1 MDFVKTIMK
10 SSGGIYKEPKGEK
23 SMDET
28 VRNGDGVELTINNST
43 LYENLEDCKTA
54 LDDLISRYGSNGRKA
69 ETFVKT
75 YLPFTSDEFYSLW
88 VELVAPN
95 GFREKVFVGD
105 FDDSEAHWDYRDFTP
120 EEKILRR
127 RTLSF
132 TDKIK
137 NPTVDE
143 AMDTFCNAL
152 KHPLYTLED
161 MEDASESEIGPV
173 FEDLKWFYDLSE
185 GNASYHVD

>member
-1 MDFVKTIMK
+1 M
-10 SSGGIYKEPKGEK
+10 G
-23 SMDET
+23 ET
-28 VRNGDGVELTINNST
+28 VRNGDGIEPTINNST
-43 LYENLEDCKTA
+43 ITLDENLDDCKTA

-75 YLPFTSDEFYSLW
+75 YLPFTPDEFYSLW

-95 GFREKVFVGD
+95 GSREKVFVGD
-105 FDDSEAHWDYRDFTP
+105 FGDSEAHWDYRDFTP

-143 AMDTFCNAL
+143 ARDTFCNAL

-161 MEDASESEIGPV
+161 MEDVTEAEIGPV

>member
-1 MDFVKTIMK
+1 MDFVKTIMIL
-10 SSGGIYKEPKGEK
+10 GWALQGTKGRK
-23 SMDET
+23 SMGET

-43 LYENLEDCKTA
+43 LDENLDDCKTA

-75 YLPFTSDEFYSLW
+75 YLPFTPDEFYSLW

-95 GFREKVFVGD
+95 GSREKVFVGD
-105 FDDSEAHWDYRDFTP
+105 FGDSEAHWDYRDFTL

-143 AMDTFCNAL
+143 ARDTFCNAL

-161 MEDASESEIGPV
+161 MEDVTDSEIGPV

>member
-1 MDFVKTIMK
+1 M
-10 SSGGIYKEPKGEK
+10 G
-23 SMDET
+23 ET
-28 VRNGDGVELTINNST
+28 VRNGDGVEPTINNST
-43 LYENLEDCKTA
+43 LDENLDDCKTA

-75 YLPFTSDEFYSLW
+75 YLPFTPDEFYSLW

-95 GFREKVFVGD
+95 GSREKVFVGD
-105 FDDSEAHWDYRDFTP
+105 FGDSEAHWDYRDFTL

-161 MEDASESEIGPV
+161 MEDVTDSEIGPV